1 VDKNSKGRKS
11 RFIIWLIYVIIF
23 IVFLLALMKSEAM
36 ELFNFYSIPVMLLNN
51 RPALYAGQRSIAV
64 FQFFCQ

>member
-1 VDKNSKGRKS
+1 
-11 RFIIWLIYVIIF
+11 
-23 IVFLLALMKSEAM
+23 VFLLALMKSEAM